1 MDSPPKILQRSWTP
15 APLWQVSRRFPPRQV
30 NADMSC
36 QTLVVGAGITGLS
49 IARAMS
55 RCQAVIVVDAGQ
67 IGESSSGW
75 NAGILS
81 LDTTVDL
88 REVEQN
94 FGEAKTKALVASL
107 RAALEE
113 TRESL
118 QLGDDIWQSGNS
130 LYLAA
135 RNSHRTHLQDEQTIR
150 QKYNLPTSMLGAQ
163 ELNGT
168 WPGFASA
175 MQLGHEQAVH
185 PVKLLL
191 AMAKA
196 ISEQGSQVFEDTP
209 VHSWEH
215 VGDRFVVRC
224 GAGFVIEAENLVL
237 CTGLN
242 SADFSESRELDRLL
256 VSVVGHVFVTEPSE
270 HFAELLS
277 KGGPIA
283 LWDSLHL
290 YHYVRYL
297 PDGRLLVG
305 GEETPGTVRGTVLT
319 ASDPHIQKLYRWAQE
334 HHSVE
339 LPPIEHCWKASLV
352 LPADG
357 LPLIKVRRL
366 QDNFLISAVTD
377 GLPFGMLLGTTVSQI
392 IINSGTVEIAEML
405 SNSRRLVPTAKLLR
419 ALPALKSLRKL
430 AFKLA
435 FGALRLLDKIL

>member
-1 MDSPPKILQRSWTP
+1 MESPPKILERSRKP
-15 APLWQVSRRFPPRQV
+15 APFWQVSRRFPPRQV

-36 QTLVVGAGITGLS
+36 KTLVVGAGITGLS
-49 IARAMS
+49 IAKALS
-55 RCQAVIVVDAGQ
+55 RSQSVIVLDAGQ

-88 REVEQN
+88 REVEEN

-118 QLGDDIWQSGNS
+118 QLKDDIWQSGNS

-135 RNSHRTHLQDEQTIR
+135 RESHQTHLQDELTIR
-150 QKYNLPTSMLGAQ
+150 QKYDLPTKMLDAQ
-163 ELNGT
+163 ELSAT

-175 MQLGHEQAVH
+175 MQMGHEQAVH

-191 AMAKA
+191 AMAGA
-196 ISEQGSQVFEDTP
+196 IFDQGSHVFEDSP

-224 GAGFVIEAENLVL
+224 GAGFVINAENLVL
-237 CTGLN
+237 CTGMN
-242 SADFSESRELDRLL
+242 SADFAESSDLDRLL
-256 VSVVGHVFVTEPSE
+256 VPVVGHVFVTEPSA

-283 LWDSLHL
+283 LWDSLQL

-305 GEETPGTVRGTVLT
+305 GEEIPGTVPGTVLS

-334 HHSVE
+334 HHSVK
-339 LPPIEHCWKASLV
+339 LPPIAHCWKATLV

-377 GLPFGMLLGTTVSQI
+377 GLPSGMLLGTTVAQ
-392 IINSGTVEIAEML
+392 IINSGTVEVAEML
-405 SNSRRLVPTAKLLR
+405 SNKRHLVLTAKLLK
-419 ALPALKSLRKL
+419 ALPALKPLRKL
-430 AFKLA
+430 AFRLVFA
-435 FGALRLLDKIL
+435 ALRLRDKIL